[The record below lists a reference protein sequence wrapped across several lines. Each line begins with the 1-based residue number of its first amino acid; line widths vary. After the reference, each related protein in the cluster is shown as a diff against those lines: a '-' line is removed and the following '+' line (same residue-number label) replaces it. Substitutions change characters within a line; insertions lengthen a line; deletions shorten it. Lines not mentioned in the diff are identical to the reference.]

1 MKKTAQHPEAGNLT
15 AITNAHIFD
24 GERVID
30 DQIVVIDGAHIHAVG
45 GVLPARAT
53 VIDARGATLMPGLID
68 AHVHTDMDG
77 LHDAL
82 LFGVTTELEM
92 MGYWTDQERKEVAE
106 RDNVADV
113 RSPGM
118 GITPPGGHP
127 TEYMP
132 DSDDERMRNYA
143 FPFVSTPDEAARHI
157 AALVAEG
164 ADYIK
169 IFMEDGTALGIPG
182 LPVLSNE
189 TLCAAVREA
198 HRYGKMAIA
207 HTTTAA
213 ATQQVI
219 TAGVDGLAH
228 MFVDPPRTPELV
240 AAIAASGVFV
250 TPCLTLNSS
259 VMGNTGSALAADE
272 RVRSKLSRK
281 WLDSLCRSMNTYPQG
296 NLSDVFA
303 TVVAL
308 HVAGVD
314 ILAGTDVSEPLPNLG
329 GLAHGASLHHELH
342 LLVAAGLTPIE
353 ALRAA
358 TATPARRFGLTDR
371 GRIAPGARADLL
383 LIDGDP
389 MTNITDTLSICGIWR
404 RGVRLTGY

>member
-189 TLCAAVREA
+189 TLLAAVREA